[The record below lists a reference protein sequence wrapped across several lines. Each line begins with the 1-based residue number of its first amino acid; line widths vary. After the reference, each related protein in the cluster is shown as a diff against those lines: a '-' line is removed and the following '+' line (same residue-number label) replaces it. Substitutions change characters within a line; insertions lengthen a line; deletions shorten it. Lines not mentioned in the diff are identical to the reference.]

1 MEDTIMNKKYIIL
14 ATLAIIIAAA
24 FAMSPG
30 TAVDAAGLKNISLP
44 PYKEHTLDNGLR
56 VFIMETREVPLVT
69 VRLLIPVGSALDTP
83 GKEGIANLTARML
96 LKGAGGRTAEEVAE
110 YIEGMGGNLEAEAGR
125 DYTLVTGDFMSRDLG
140 KALDIVGDVI
150 LKPDFPEVEHER
162 EKSIVSAE
170 IMEIRESPFYFATTR
185 FVEALA
191 GDHPYA
197 HPVEGGERS
206 VGALTRDDLILFHRD
221 FYSPQGAILAVVGD
235 VGAKDALKM
244 IKKELGGWKS
254 ARVERSLPRLEER
267 HSPGRRII
275 IIDKPD
281 VTQSQIRIGNIA
293 VPRNTPYY
301 FQLDVANNV
310 LGGGFTSR
318 LMKEIRVVRGL
329 SYGARSIIQQL
340 EAGGFFFVVTYT
352 KNESLR
358 EAIDVALDEL
368 GKIREI
374 TVGEEELESN
384 ERYISGLFPFRLETN
399 GHLAYW
405 LTDLAFY
412 DLDKDFVEKYRARID
427 AVKSDE
433 VQEVAQK
440 YFHKDDCLIML
451 LTNYESVKDQLE
463 GLGEIEVI
471 PFDEIE

>member
-1 MEDTIMNKKYIIL
+1 MIKKLSIHAALVIC
-14 ATLAIIIAAA
+14 IAAA
-24 FAMSPG
+24 CAISPG
-30 TAVDAAGLKNISLP
+30 GAAAEGLKNVTLP
-44 PYKEHTLDNGLR
+44 AYEEHTLDNGLR

-69 VRLLIPVGSALDTP
+69 VRLLVPVGSALDIP

-96 LKGAGGRTAEEVAE
+96 LKGAGGRTAEEIAE
-110 YIEGMGGNLEAEAGR
+110 YIEGMGGNLEAEANR

-140 KALDIVGDVI
+140 KALDILGDVI
-150 LKPDFPEVEHER
+150 LRPDFPDVEHER
-162 EKSIVSAE
+162 EKSIVAAE
-170 IMEIRESPFYFATTR
+170 IIGIRENPYYFTTGL
-185 FVEALA
+185 FVEELA

-197 HPVEGGERS
+197 HPVEGSEES
-206 VGALTRDDLILFHRD
+206 LGALTRDDVVSFHGD

-235 VGAKDALKM
+235 VEAKKAMKM
-244 IKKELGGWKS
+244 IEKELGGWKGS
-254 ARVERSLPRLEER
+254 EVDRTLPKLEER
-267 HSPGRRII
+267 PFGGRKVI

-329 SYGARSIIQQL
+329 SYGARSVLQQL
-340 EAGGFFFVVTYT
+340 EAGGLFFVVTYT
-352 KNESLR
+352 KNETLR
-358 EAIDVALDEL
+358 EAIDVALEEL
-368 GKIREI
+368 GKIRDI
-374 TVGEEELESN
+374 PVGDEELESN

-412 DLDKDFVEKYRARID
+412 GLDRSFVEDYRSRID
-427 AVKSDE
+427 AVTSAE
-433 VQEVAQK
+433 VQEVAQE
-440 YFHKDDCLIML
+440 YFHKDDCMIML
-451 LTNYESVKDQLE
+451 LTNYDAVKDQLE
-463 GLGEIEVI
+463 GLGDIQVI
-471 PFDEIE
+471 PFDEVE

>member
-1 MEDTIMNKKYIIL
+1 MEDAIMNKNFLIL
-14 ATLAIIIAAA
+14 AAIMTFIAAA
-24 FAMSPG
+24 FAVSPG
-30 TAVDAAGLKNISLP
+30 TTADAAGLKNITLP
-44 PYKEHTLDNGLR
+44 PYEEHILDNGLR

-69 VRLLIPVGSALDTP
+69 VRLLIPVGSAHDIS

-96 LKGAGGRTAEEVAE
+96 LKGAGGRTAEEIAE

-125 DYTLVTGDFMSRDLG
+125 DYTLVTGDFMSRDLD
-140 KALDIVGDVI
+140 KALGTVGDVI
-150 LKPDFPEVEHER
+150 LRPDFPEAEHER
-162 EKSIVSAE
+162 EKSIISAE
-170 IMEIRESPFYFATTR
+170 IMETRENPYYFATGR

-197 HPVEGGERS
+197 HPVEGSERS
-206 VGALTRDDLILFHRD
+206 IGALTRDDLVLFHGD
-221 FYSPQGAILAVVGD
+221 FYSPQGAILAIVGD
-235 VGAKDALKM
+235 VNAKKALKLVKNELGAWQGAK
-244 IKKELGGWKS
+244 
-254 ARVERSLPRLEER
+254 VERKLPKLEER
-267 HSPGRRII
+267 RFPGRRVI

-293 VPRNTPYY
+293 VGRNTPHY
-301 FQLDVANNV
+301 FQLDVANNI

-329 SYGARSIIQQL
+329 SYGARSILQQR
-340 EAGGFFFVVTYT
+340 EAGGIFFVVTYT

-368 GKIREI
+368 GKIRD
-374 TVGEEELESN
+374 VAVDDEELESN

-412 DLDKDFVEKYRARID
+412 GLGDDVVEEYRSRID
-427 AVKSDE
+427 AVESGE

-440 YFHKDDCLIML
+440 YFHKDDCLILL
-451 LTNYESVKDQLE
+451 LTNYEGVKDQLE
-463 GLGEIEVI
+463 GLGQIEVI
-471 PFDEIE
+471 PFEEME